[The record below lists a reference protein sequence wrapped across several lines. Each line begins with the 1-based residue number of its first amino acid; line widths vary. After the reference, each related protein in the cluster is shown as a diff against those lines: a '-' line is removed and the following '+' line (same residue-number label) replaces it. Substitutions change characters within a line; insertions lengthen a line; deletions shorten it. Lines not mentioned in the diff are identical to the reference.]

1 MSAKQV
7 AEAMASV
14 KQNASRL
21 RSMAQ
26 SETDQNVKKLL
37 LEAAHHFDVG
47 VAELEYITTEATV
60 SI

>member
-7 AEAMASV
+7 AEAVEKA
-14 KQNASRL
+14 KQDAGRL

-26 SETDQNVKKLL
+26 AEADQNVKKLL

-47 VAELEYITTEATV
+47 VAELEYITTNSTV

>member
-47 VAELEYITTEATV
+47 VAELEYITNEATV

>member
-1 MSAKQV
+1 MSIKQV
-7 AEAMASV
+7 AEAMENA
-14 KQNASRL
+14 KQNAGKL

-26 SETDQNVKKLL
+26 AETDNNVKKLL

-47 VAELEYITTEATV
+47 VAELEYITTESTV

>member
-7 AEAMASV
+7 AKAMASA
-14 KQNASRL
+14 KQNAGRL

-26 SETDQNVKKLL
+26 SESNQNVKKLL
-37 LEAAHHFDVG
+37 LKAAHHFDVG
-47 VAELEYITTEATV
+47 VAEPEYITTEATV

>member
-7 AEAMASV
+7 AKAMESI
-14 KQNASRL
+14 KQNTGQL
-21 RSMAQ
+21 RSLAQ

-37 LEAAHHFDVG
+37 LEAAHHFDVAM
-47 VAELEYITTEATV
+47 AELEYITTEATV

>member
-1 MSAKQV
+1 MSAKEV

-14 KQNASRL
+14 KQNAGRL
-21 RSMAQ
+21 RTMAQ
-26 SETDQNVKKLL
+26 SESNQNVKKLL
-37 LEAAHHFDVG
+37 MEAAHHFDVG

>member
-1 MSAKQV
+1 MSTKRI
-7 AEAMASV
+7 AEAMENAE
-14 KQNASRL
+14 QNAGRL
-21 RSMAQ
+21 RSLAQ
-26 SETDQNVKKLL
+26 AETDQNVKKLL